1 MTGRTLIKKNKK
13 YVKENTVAQTL
24 QKSTAPDCNLPE
36 SKKSDGIYTSIF
48 SSTFTNFLLAIGYPY
63 LLQVQTMPCRTHL
76 FF

>member
-36 SKKSDGIYTSIF
+36 SKKK
-48 SSTFTNFLLAIGYPY
+48 
-63 LLQVQTMPCRTHL
+63 
-76 FF
+76 